1 VLFKDAMGT
10 TRSTNGNVSNMRTC
24 FIILVAWEVRK
35 FRSACVFEGASANIQ
50 SLLRKVADECR
61 LCSSWCLFL
70 IGSLIPLVM
79 FFSQYSSTWFAEN
92 RVCVAHVLD
101 RAVFSLLLY
110 SFSLLVK

>member
-1 VLFKDAMGT
+1 MQL
-10 TRSTNGNVSNMRTC
+10 
-24 FIILVAWEVRK
+24 LVP
-35 FRSACVFEGASANIQ
+35 
-50 SLLRKVADECR
+50 
-61 LCSSWCLFL
+61 FL